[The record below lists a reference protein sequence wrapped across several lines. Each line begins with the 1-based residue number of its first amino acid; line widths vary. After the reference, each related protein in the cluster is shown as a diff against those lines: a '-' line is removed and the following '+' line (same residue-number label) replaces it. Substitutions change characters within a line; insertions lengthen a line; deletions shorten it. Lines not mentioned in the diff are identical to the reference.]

1 MIKMELALLRSKF
14 RGSMLG
20 VLVGDCIGSPY
31 EGEETLT
38 PGMKTVLQQSFD
50 KLERTEFKAPVM
62 QFTDDS
68 AMTRSLAESLVE
80 RKSLD
85 IVDVARR
92 FVKSYY
98 QEPTR
103 GYGASIVTVF
113 QKLRANKLTD
123 IISPAKDQYNGL
135 GSFGNGGAMR
145 VAPLSL
151 FCYNDHNKLIDYVK
165 KETEITHTHKWGI
178 NGAILQALAVQQSI
192 NLNPSEELNV
202 SSFVD
207 NLIDKMDKIEA
218 DQTEDYLELDEGL
231 YKDQLCTI
239 KELISENGDR
249 PHDEKVVQTLGVGLN
264 ALYSVPT
271 AIFCFLRAQR
281 PIKGIKT
288 DNPLRRAIQYAITLG
303 GDTDTIAS
311 MTGAIAG
318 AFYGEEKFSPLL
330 LEHCEVSE
338 QFRELADKLLDVA
351 TQE

>member
-1 MIKMELALLRSKF
+1 
-14 RGSMLG
+14 
-20 VLVGDCIGSPY
+20 
-31 EGEETLT
+31 
-38 PGMKTVLQQSFD
+38 
-50 KLERTEFKAPVM
+50 M

-85 IVDVARR
+85 IIDIARR

-98 QEPTR
+98 HEPNR
-103 GYGASIVTVF
+103 GYGANVRTVF

-123 IISPAKDQYNGL
+123 IYGPAKDQYNGL

-145 VAPLSL
+145 IAPLSL
-151 FCYNDHNKLIDYVK
+151 FCYNDHDRLVDYTT

-178 NGAILQALAVQQSI
+178 NGAILQALAVQQSL
-192 NLNPSEELNV
+192 NLNPNEELDV

-207 NLIDKMDKIEA
+207 NLIEKMAKIEV
-218 DQTEDYLELDEGL
+218 DRTDDYLELDEDS
-231 YKDQLCTI
+231 YKDQLCAI
-239 KELISENGDR
+239 KELISEDGDG
-249 PHDEKVVQTLGVGLN
+249 PHDEKIVQRLGTDIN

-318 AFYGEEKFSPLL
+318 AFYGEQKLSPLL
-330 LEHCEVSE
+330 LQHCEASE
-338 QFRELADKLLDVA
+338 QFRELADQLLDVV
-351 TQE
+351 TQA

>member
-1 MIKMELALLRSKF
+1 
-14 RGSMLG
+14 
-20 VLVGDCIGSPY
+20 
-31 EGEETLT
+31 
-38 PGMKTVLQQSFD
+38 
-50 KLERTEFKAPVM
+50 M

-85 IVDVARR
+85 VVDIARR

-98 QEPTR
+98 QEPNR
-103 GYGASIVTVF
+103 GYGASVVTVF
-113 QKLRANKLTD
+113 QKLRANKLKDTLG
-123 IISPAKDQYNGL
+123 PAKDQYNGL

-145 VAPLSL
+145 IAPLSL
-151 FCYNDHNKLIDYVK
+151 FCYNDHDKLIDYAK

-178 NGAILQALAVQQSI
+178 NGAILQALAVQQSLI
-192 NLNPSEELNV
+192 LNPSEELNA

-207 NLIDKMDKIEA
+207 DLIEKMDKIE
-218 DQTEDYLELDEGL
+218 DDRTEDYFELDEER
-231 YKDQLCTI
+231 YKDRLCAI
-239 KELISENGDR
+239 KELISMDGDG

-271 AIFCFLRAQR
+271 AIFCFLRAQK

-303 GDTDTIAS
+303 GDTDTIAG

-330 LEHCEVSE
+330 LKHCESSI
-338 QFRELADKLLDVA
+338 QFRELADKLLNVV
-351 TQE
+351 TQA